1 MFLKDYWRD
10 GRNLSHMYTHTCK
23 CPHTAASRVLIQT
36 WKCLFYW
43 LECEQCRK
51 KQQCVGMPL
60 SEEKL
65 KHNISE
71 SVALRKWKSDWSHQW
86 AQIKRARGLADGDV
100 AGKWKRKQ
108 DGTDEKPSGEWRACA
123 WTQKSFL
130 GNFFHFRKLHWERV
144 FFDVNIRVC
153 FFYYYDYKWK
163 RAVFIVSLRKYWC
176 AEV

>member
-1 MFLKDYWRD
+1 MLIICSETWGIERIHWWYTHTGGNMFLKDYWRD

-23 CPHTAASRVLIQT
+23 CPHTAASRVLIQA

-86 AQIKRARGLADGDV
+86 AHIKRARGLADGDV

-108 DGTDEKPSGEWRACA
+108 DRGQMRSPQESGVHVRGH
-123 WTQKSFL
+123 K
-130 GNFFHFRKLHWERV
+130 NHF
-144 FFDVNIRVC
+144 
-153 FFYYYDYKWK
+153 
-163 RAVFIVSLRKYWC
+163 
-176 AEV
+176 